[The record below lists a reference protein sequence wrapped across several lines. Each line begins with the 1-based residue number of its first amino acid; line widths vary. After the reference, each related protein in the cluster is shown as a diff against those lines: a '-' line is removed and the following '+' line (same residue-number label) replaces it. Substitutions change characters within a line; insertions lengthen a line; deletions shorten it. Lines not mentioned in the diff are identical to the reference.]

1 MDDTTGT
8 SGNYSMKWSEEHD
21 LMLCRE
27 VLVMEP
33 FKYPKQSRER
43 GEIWGEIAQNL
54 NGLSSPKFTVRT
66 RSVRDRLTLLLKK
79 YKEKMRNEE
88 QGSGMKCDEETE
100 LEMALSDIIEKE
112 QAADLER
119 KENTNT
125 LTKKNETDKASAEES
140 RLKALER
147 LGQTKKRNADSCDEV
162 IKPKS
167 KRSTTEAVQI
177 LKEKFENEKEFRKE
191 EMELKKKEQENKAA
205 QHQILIDQQRQNQQ
219 QYQDVMKMMGE
230 QQQRQEQQLQNFQM
244 LFLQQQQQQSQ
255 MLMSLLE
262 KVMPKSS

>member
-1 MDDTTGT
+1 
-8 SGNYSMKWSEEHD
+8 
-21 LMLCRE
+21 
-27 VLVMEP
+27 
-33 FKYPKQSRER
+33 
-43 GEIWGEIAQNL
+43 
-54 NGLSSPKFTVRT
+54 
-66 RSVRDRLTLLLKK
+66 
-79 YKEKMRNEE
+79 
-88 QGSGMKCDEETE
+88 MKCDEETE
-100 LEMALSDIIEKE
+100 LEMALSEIIEKE

-125 LTKKNETDKASAEES
+125 LTKKNENDKASAEES

-167 KRSTTEAVQI
+167 RRSTTEAVKI

-191 EMELKKKEQENKAA
+191 EIELKKKEQENKAA
-205 QHQILIDQQRQNQQ
+205 QHQMLIDQQRQNQQ
-219 QYQDVMKMMGE
+219 QYQDVMKIMAE
-230 QQQRQEQQLQNFQM
+230 QQQRQEQQQQNFQM

-262 KVMPKSS
+262 KVVSRSS